1 MRGKKIRES
10 AQWRIFRSNRLAL
23 VCIAYLILVYLISF
37 IAPLFIS
44 DPLEVYDPRNRYL
57 PPSMEHPFGTNKEGR
72 DVLALT
78 IYGGRMSL
86 TVGFVAVGIA
96 IAIALIYGS
105 VMGYY
110 GGLVDNAMMQFVMI
124 VGSLPTIPL
133 IVIVMGI
140 FGRNIYLVMVLEGLF
155 LWMGIALVIRGQFM
169 TFRERDFVDA
179 ARAYG
184 ASTPRLIFKHILPNT
199 LAPVWVQIAF
209 LMGSAIVLESTLS
222 YIGLGVPFNS
232 ISWGRLL
239 EAGRESMAD
248 APWVFLP
255 SAILLFLTSF
265 SFIVLGETMR
275 DAFDPKMRG
284 ITLEKIIEKEAKMEE
299 QIEE

>member
-1 MRGKKIRES
+1 MRRKIRES

-23 VCIAYLILVYLISF
+23 VCIAYLIAIYLISF
-37 IAPLFIS
+37 IGPIFIS
-44 DPLEVYDPRNRYL
+44 DPLEVYDPRNQYL
-57 PPSMEHPFGTNKEGR
+57 PPSLAHPFGTDKQGR

-78 IYGGRMSL
+78 ICGGRMSL
-86 TVGFVAVGIA
+86 TVGFVAVVIA

-184 ASTPRLIFKHILPNT
+184 ASTRRLIFKHILPNT
-199 LAPVWVQIAF
+199 LAPVWA
-209 LMGSAIVLESTLS
+209 VL
-222 YIGLGVPFNS
+222 
-232 ISWGRLL
+232 
-239 EAGRESMAD
+239 
-248 APWVFLP
+248 
-255 SAILLFLTSF
+255 
-265 SFIVLGETMR
+265 
-275 DAFDPKMRG
+275 
-284 ITLEKIIEKEAKMEE
+284 
-299 QIEE
+299 

>member
-1 MRGKKIRES
+1 MKIRES

-23 VCIAYLILVYLISF
+23 VCIIYLIAIYLISF
-37 IAPLFIS
+37 IVPIFIS
-44 DPLEVYDPRNRYL
+44 DPLEVYDPRNQYL
-57 PPSMEHPFGTNKEGR
+57 PPSMEHPLGTDKQGR

-86 TVGFVAVGIA
+86 TVGFVAVVIA

-184 ASTPRLIFKHILPNT
+184 ASTHRLIFKHILPNT

-209 LMGSAIVLESTLS
+209 LMGSAIVMESTLS

-239 EAGRESMAD
+239 ETGRESMAD

-284 ITLEKIIEKEAKMEE
+284 ITLEKIIEKEIEYQEQEE
-299 QIEE
+299 